1 VKVEPEVKRKFSH
14 IFFTQKYVTTH
25 KPDIS
30 VLMFLFKTSKFSKD
44 GSVSIIT
51 QSNEKYEIYTVRFRP
66 SRQDLAP
73 SKFLNKISFT
83 VCIFHLMA
91 EAQLVSETLCHFYHI
106 NNTQSSQS
114 FRIHSSGVYSFSL
127 ETIIQEKARPIFFH
141 FLIPKTYP
149 SPFEVFESTE
159 S

>member
-1 VKVEPEVKRKFSH
+1 
-14 IFFTQKYVTTH
+14 
-25 KPDIS
+25 
-30 VLMFLFKTSKFSKD
+30 
-44 GSVSIIT
+44 
-51 QSNEKYEIYTVRFRP
+51 
-66 SRQDLAP
+66 
-73 SKFLNKISFT
+73 
-83 VCIFHLMA
+83 MA

-159 S
+159 SWDRYRGNVCVATIGTAVTYGWQNLRQSQI